1 MPDVT
6 FLVSDLAGVEESE
19 KLERALTRLD
29 FVDLVN
35 VDSERGLVAVSFEG
49 GQSEIERIEDAIEEA
64 GHDAE
69 PSAHRGENPEDD
81 GCHGGI
87 LVRRSVGSRES
98 DGACTL

>member
-6 FLVSDLAGVEESE
+6 FMVKDIAEDSE

-35 VDSERGLVAVSFEG
+35 VDSERGLVAVSYEG
-49 GQSEIERIEDAIEEA
+49 GEAEIERIEGAIEVA

-69 PSAHRGENPEDD
+69 PSP
-81 GCHGGI
+81 
-87 LVRRSVGSRES
+87 
-98 DGACTL
+98 GADPDVD